1 MLQLENVVKSY
12 TVEGKRQVRVL
23 DIRSFGMAA
32 GEKAALVGP
41 SGSGKST
48 LLHLLSGIIRPTEG
62 TIRLLDR
69 RLETLAEAELD
80 RFRACHIGYVFQSF
94 NLLPGFTAIENVLAA
109 MQFGSSALTGKEK
122 KERAAELLDQVGLG
136 HRLRHRP
143 AQLSQGEQQRVS
155 IARALANR
163 PALVLADEPTASLDA
178 ANAGNVFELLANAC
192 KEEGAALLLCTH
204 DSELAGRM
212 DRIVRIRELSREG
225 A

>member
-1 MLQLENVVKSY
+1 MLQIENVVKCYS
-12 TVEGKRQVRVL
+12 VEGKRQVRVL
-23 DIRSFGMAA
+23 DIRSFGMEA

-48 LLHLLSGIIRPTEG
+48 LLHLLSGIVRPTEG

-69 RLETLAEAELD
+69 RLETLSEAELD
-80 RFRACHIGYVFQSF
+80 RFRARHIGYVFQSF

-109 MQFGSSALTGKEK
+109 MQFGSGALSGKEK
-122 KERAAELLDQVGLG
+122 KERAAELLGQVGLG
-136 HRLRHRP
+136 HRLQHRP

-178 ANAGNVFELLANAC
+178 ANADKVFDLLMGAC

-204 DSELAGRM
+204 DSELAGRT
-212 DRIVRIRELSREG
+212 DRIVRIRELSGEG